1 MFRVRITF
9 KMGAALLLMLCL
21 VLPTAE
27 LSISS
32 AMGKSVPSDASAI
45 QADAFNKQVEQMYR
59 HVQDGHMQAVQED
72 LRRISS
78 LFEASSFEGLT
89 GVEGIHILAECIIE
103 MKEATA
109 RASAEP
115 QHWMLAAG
123 KLRLAA
129 DSLVHTHD
137 ALWLQYFKLIREDLQ
152 LMDQHAAK
160 GDARSVKTAYENLK
174 QRHELIRPAMV
185 IQRKPEEVNMLDSW
199 LSYAG
204 GVTASSDLEQVRKI
218 VPQGEE
224 LINMLF
230 GKKKDE
236 PALAPL
242 SEAKDPWA
250 WQLVLAAF
258 IVAALTFVGY
268 RKYRGQQYTSKPIFP
283 RKM

>member
-1 MFRVRITF
+1 MLRVPKSFRV
-9 KMGAALLLMLCL
+9 GAAALLTFII
-21 VLPTAE
+21 VFGIVHPPVT
-27 LSISS
+27 S
-32 AMGKSVPSDASAI
+32 ALGKTVPSDASAI

-59 HVQDGHMQAVQED
+59 HVQDGNVQAVRED
-72 LRRISS
+72 VRRISG

-109 RASAEP
+109 RASLEP

-129 DSLVHTHD
+129 DSLVHARD
-137 ALWLQYFKLIREDLQ
+137 ALWLQYFKIIREDLQ
-152 LMDQHAAK
+152 LMDQHAAR
-160 GDARSVKTAYENLK
+160 GDTRSVKVAYDQMK
-174 QRHELIRPAMV
+174 QHYELVRPAMV
-185 IQRKPEEVNMLDSW
+185 IQRKSEEVNMLESW

-204 GVTASSDLEQVRKI
+204 GVAVSSDMDQIRKI

-242 SEAKDPWA
+242 GEAKNPWA
-250 WQLVLAAF
+250 WQMMMAAF
-258 IVAALTFVGY
+258 ILAALTFVGY
-268 RKYRGQQYTSKPIFP
+268 RKYRGQQYSSKPIFP